1 MVVQY
6 FFNKFFGRIG
16 FSVQCLHGGV
26 IFTIYFFKSH
36 KRPRHTSDCSVFP
49 LKKIEKSLR
58 VFHQVPKKL
67 QFQKSLIL

>member
-26 IFTIYFFKSH
+26 IFTIYFFSFYH
-36 KRPRHTSDCSVFP
+36 SFLTTCEIFTTHLFTKRNAKESTCEIFVFAP
-49 LKKIEKSLR
+49 GTR
-58 VFHQVPKKL
+58 GA
-67 QFQKSLIL
+67 